1 MKLFKRAQLITAVAL
16 AVFALMS
23 KQGAYEAKA
32 DAAAKNQPSVSV
44 RSASLTSDKVIKV
57 PAKTVQKSNSGT
69 STKNSLSRGG
79 SGISSA
85 GPTAPEGSNNVVTYA
100 YKFLGK
106 PYVWGATG
114 PSAFDCS
121 GFTTYV
127 YKNFDVSLP
136 RTSSGQYGSGQTVS
150 KANLAQG
157 DLVFFNTYG
166 SISHVGIYI
175 GDGRFIHAGSSKT
188 GVVISSI
195 GEGYYASRYVGAKRV
210 LQ

>member
-1 MKLFKRAQLITAVAL
+1 MRLLKRAQMISFVAL

-23 KQGAYEAKA
+23 KHSAYEVKA
-32 DAAAKNQPSVSV
+32 DAAIKEQPNVIV

-57 PAKTVQKSNSGT
+57 PAKPVQNT
-69 STKNSLSRGG
+69 TTTKYSLSRGG

-114 PSAFDCS
+114 PNSFDCS

-127 YKNFDVSLP
+127 YKNFGVALS
-136 RTSSGQYGSGQTVS
+136 RTSSAQYGNGQTVS

-195 GEGYYASRYVGAKRV
+195 NDGYYASRYVGARRV

>member
-1 MKLFKRAQLITAVAL
+1 MRLLKRAQIISFAAL

-23 KQGAYEAKA
+23 KHSAYEVKA
-32 DAAAKNQPSVSV
+32 DAAIKDQPSVNV
-44 RSASLTSDKVIKV
+44 RSASLSSDKVIKV
-57 PAKTVQKSNSGT
+57 PAKPVQST
-69 STKNSLSRGG
+69 TTKNSLSRGG
-79 SGISSA
+79 SGLSSA

-114 PSAFDCS
+114 PNSFDCS

-127 YKNFDVSLP
+127 YKNFGVALS
-136 RTSSGQYGSGQTVS
+136 RTSSAQYGNGQSVS

-175 GDGRFIHAGSSKT
+175 GDGRFIHAGNSKT
-188 GVVISSI
+188 GVVISSL
-195 GEGYYASRYVGAKRV
+195 GEGYYASRYVGARRV